1 MATLVRMADESPEE
15 FSKRKAEYDREL
27 VGAYRALFGAGEAA
41 RLVLEDLDEFCRADR
56 TCLVA
61 GSAGIDIHATLVAE
75 GRREVRL
82 RIQEALKAP
91 KH

>member
-1 MATLVRMADESPEE
+1 MATPVQMAGESPEE
-15 FSKRKAEYDREL
+15 FAKRRAEYDRDL
-27 VGAYRALFGAGEAA
+27 VGAYRALFGTGEAA

-56 TCLVA
+56 SCLVA

-82 RIQEALKAP
+82 RIQDALKAP
-91 KH
+91 RH